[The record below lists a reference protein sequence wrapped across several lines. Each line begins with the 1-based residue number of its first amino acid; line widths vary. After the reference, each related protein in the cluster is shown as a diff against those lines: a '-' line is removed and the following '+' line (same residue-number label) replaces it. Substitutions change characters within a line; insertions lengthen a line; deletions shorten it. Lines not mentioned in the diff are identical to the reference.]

1 MDRLCFFLEPRGRKN
16 KNKREIELNNI
27 ENLMGEMDISGEPV
41 LKQPVKKKSKQ
52 KGVQTLDRFL
62 LKEVPSS
69 ANNCKEDTNMNFSSV
84 SHSTPISD
92 LKRSKSCHYLSDNRD
107 TQKNTVST
115 NKPCASLE
123 DITCDYIPS
132 NQRHNSFN
140 LSFLDASEDNDAAL
154 NLSDVVNS
162 IVSRSSCNP
171 AVRIW
176 TNKFM

>member
-1 MDRLCFFLEPRGRKN
+1 
-16 KNKREIELNNI
+16 
-27 ENLMGEMDISGEPV
+27 MGEMDISGELV

-69 ANNCKEDTNMNFSSV
+69 ANNCKEDTNLKSSSV

-107 TQKNTVST
+107 TQKT

-132 NQRHNSFN
+132 NQRHDSFN
-140 LSFLDASEDNDAAL
+140 LSFLDASEDDDAAL
-154 NLSDVVNS
+154 DLSDVVNS
-162 IVSRSSCNP
+162 IVSRSCCNP

>member
-1 MDRLCFFLEPRGRKN
+1 
-16 KNKREIELNNI
+16 
-27 ENLMGEMDISGEPV
+27 MGKMDISGE
-41 LKQPVKKKSKQ
+41 QPVKKKSKQ

-69 ANNCKEDTNMNFSSV
+69 ANNCKEDTNLNFASV

-107 TQKNTVST
+107 TQKT

-140 LSFLDASEDNDAAL
+140 LSFLDASEDDDAAL
-154 NLSDVVNS
+154 DLSDVVNS
-162 IVSRSSCNP
+162 IVSRSCCNP

-176 TNKFM
+176 TNQFM